1 MADNPPV
8 LGIPQRIPGAR
19 EEALAQLPRI
29 GVGEIKSREA
39 LIRRVEDI
47 ALDVG
52 DTVEARRQAGDPQ
65 WWRSQ
70 DLLDDVLDILDFV
83 RKGESA

>member
-1 MADNPPV
+1 MADTPPV
-8 LGIPQRIPGAR
+8 LGIPQCIPDAR
-19 EEALAQLPRI
+19 KEALANLSRI
-29 GVGEIKSREA
+29 GAGEIKSREA
-39 LIRRVEDI
+39 LIRRVEDV

-52 DTVEARRQAGDPQ
+52 DTLEARRLAGDPY

-83 RKGESA
+83 RKGEPA

>member
-1 MADNPPV
+1 MADTPPV
-8 LGIPQRIPGAR
+8 LGIPQRIFGAR
-19 EEALAQLPRI
+19 EEALAKLTRI

-39 LIRRVEDI
+39 LIRRVEDV
-47 ALDVG
+47 ALNVG
-52 DTVEARRQAGDPQ
+52 DTLEARRLAGDPD

>member
-1 MADNPPV
+1 MTDHVPV
-8 LGIPQRIPGAR
+8 PGIPQRIAGAR
-19 EEALAQLPRI
+19 EEALAKLQRI

-39 LIRRVEDI
+39 LIRRVEDV
-47 ALDVG
+47 ALDIG

-83 RKGESA
+83 RKSDQA

>member
-1 MADNPPV
+1 MTDQVPT

-19 EEALAQLPRI
+19 EEALARLPRI

-39 LIRRVEDI
+39 LIRRVEDV

-52 DTVEARRQAGDPQ
+52 DIVEARRQAGDPE

-83 RKGESA
+83 RKDKSA